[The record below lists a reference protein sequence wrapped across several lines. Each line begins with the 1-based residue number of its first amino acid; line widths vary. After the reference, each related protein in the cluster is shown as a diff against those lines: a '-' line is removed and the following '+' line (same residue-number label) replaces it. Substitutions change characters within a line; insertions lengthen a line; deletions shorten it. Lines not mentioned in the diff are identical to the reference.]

1 MNLLRRFFTPFQ
13 SCFRHVPPEPQFS
26 MTRAQ
31 QMRYTTGQAAS
42 IASTLKHKP
51 SSSSR
56 ADTPSTLVAQLS
68 SHDLSGG
75 YAKDEKILLNVSG
88 RQSPQS
94 VGGLKRP
101 TAVRPETP
109 RGKESRSVGPRR
121 VPPPSQHSTSSFEK
135 CSPKTRSG
143 RLPATVSYVSRQA
156 GAPKA
161 PAVSPADS
169 LNVGI
174 QVARR
179 SKPLPAID
187 PSKLSPPHAAV
198 FTDALFESPDSM
210 GTPELPVY
218 SSDEEWSKRRPRT
231 RFPGSRTRTPSF
243 GSRRQGVVG
252 QLNPDSSSSES
263 DTESIAKSQGSVSS
277 GHTASTDNRTSRYA
291 RLLVAIGI

>member
-1 MNLLRRFFTPFQ
+1 M
-13 SCFRHVPPEPQFS
+13 
-26 MTRAQ
+26 
-31 QMRYTTGQAAS
+31 
-42 IASTLKHKP
+42 
-51 SSSSR
+51 
-56 ADTPSTLVAQLS
+56 
-68 SHDLSGG
+68 
-75 YAKDEKILLNVSG
+75 
-88 RQSPQS
+88 
-94 VGGLKRP
+94 
-101 TAVRPETP
+101 
-109 RGKESRSVGPRR
+109 ESRSPPKVQLTSQNSMASSIEKDSPVPRSRRLHGPVRY
-121 VPPPSQHSTSSFEK
+121 VPHQ
-135 CSPKTRSG
+135 
-143 RLPATVSYVSRQA
+143 V

-161 PAVSPADS
+161 PAVLPANA
-169 LNVGI
+169 LNLDI
-174 QVARR
+174 PAARQ

-263 DTESIAKSQGSVSS
+263 ETESIAKSQGSVSS